1 MPLYEYWCE
10 DCGDFTA
17 MRPMSEFAEPQPCP
31 DCGTPAPRALIT
43 APRVSGMAAASKQ
56 AHAINERSAH
66 EPVSKEAYLERSKHG
81 AGCSCCAP
89 GLPKRATVKGKDGS
103 KAFPTA
109 RPWMISH

>member
-1 MPLYEYWCE
+1 
-10 DCGDFTA
+10 
-17 MRPMSEFAEPQPCP
+17 
-31 DCGTPAPRALIT
+31 
-43 APRVSGMAAASKQ
+43 MATASKQ

-66 EPVSKEAYLERSKHG
+66 EPVSKEAYLERRKHG

-89 GLPKRATVKGKDGS
+89 GLPKRATAKGKDGS